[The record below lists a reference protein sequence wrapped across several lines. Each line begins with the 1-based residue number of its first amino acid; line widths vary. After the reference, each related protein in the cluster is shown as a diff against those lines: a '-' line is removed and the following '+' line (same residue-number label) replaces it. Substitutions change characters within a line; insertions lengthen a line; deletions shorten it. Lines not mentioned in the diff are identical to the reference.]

1 MNDNTNLENK
11 YISVTQLN
19 NFIKVL
25 FDNTSILHNIIIHGE
40 ISNFTGKNRSGH
52 LYFSLKDEQCS
63 IKAVMFKCDAVS
75 LKFPIKDGDEVLA
88 YGSISS
94 YPPNGTYQ
102 VIIKKIDLFGQGAML
117 LKKQQLKEKLFKE
130 GYFNEDHKKELPKY
144 PLKIGII
151 SGKNSAAVVDII
163 TNINRRFPL
172 VNITVYYSLVQGNEA
187 PMDLIKSLN
196 KAINDNLDVIIIGRG
211 GGSLEDLEAFDDEKL
226 IKEIYKCDIP
236 VISAVGHEINKSLC
250 DLVSDKY
257 ASTPTG
263 AAELVVPDR
272 KDLLEELNQTK
283 HYINTLII
291 SKINDYM
298 ANLTNIS
305 KNKSL
310 TNISNIFDL
319 KIEKLEFKK
328 TFLNNFISKIFTS
341 LDNDLLTKEKL
352 INAFNPENLLKK
364 GYSIVYDSNNKI
376 VNSKNNVSIEDIL
389 KIKMTDGEIKTVV
402 KEK

>member
-1 MNDNTNLENK
+1 
-11 YISVTQLN
+11 
-19 NFIKVL
+19 
-25 FDNTSILHNIIIHGE
+25 
-40 ISNFTGKNRSGH
+40 
-52 LYFSLKDEQCS
+52 
-63 IKAVMFKCDAVS
+63 
-75 LKFPIKDGDEVLA
+75 
-88 YGSISS
+88 
-94 YPPNGTYQ
+94 
-102 VIIKKIDLFGQGAML
+102 ML
-117 LKKQQLKEKLFKE
+117 LKKQQLKEKLFRE

-144 PLKIGII
+144 PSKIGII

-172 VNITVYYSLVQGNEA
+172 VYITVYYSLVQGSEA
-187 PMDLIKSLN
+187 PIDLIKSLN
-196 KAINDNLDVIIIGRG
+196 KAISDNLDVIIIGRG
-211 GGSLEDLEAFDDEKL
+211 GGSLEDLEAFDDERL
-226 IKEIYKCDIP
+226 IKEIYKCDVP

-272 KDLLEELNQTK
+272 KDLIEELNQTK
-283 HYINTLII
+283 HYINTLIT

-298 ANLTNIS
+298 ANLTNMS

-328 TFLNNFISKIFTS
+328 TFLNNLISRIFTS
-341 LDNDLLTKEKL
+341 FDNDLLTKEKL
-352 INAFNPENLLKK
+352 INAFNPESLLKK

-389 KIKMTDGEIKTVV
+389 KIKMSDGEIKTVV